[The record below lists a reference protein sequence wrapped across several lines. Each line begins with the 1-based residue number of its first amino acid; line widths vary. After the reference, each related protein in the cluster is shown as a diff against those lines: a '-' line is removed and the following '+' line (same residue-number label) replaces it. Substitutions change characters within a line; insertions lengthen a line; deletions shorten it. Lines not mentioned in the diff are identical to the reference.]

1 MGDLIPFGK
10 RKQNIKNKS
19 NSNKKKAQVATEK
32 ATTECSKVL
41 DSLKEDSSIDIDYAD
56 MEPDEKIEYWKN
68 IEKEEEERFRE
79 KYKDVLAAVPISAGA
94 KMQYF
99 VVVMLQLLPDTFHG
113 NWDARFDTWMDFCQL
128 YITGFDSAYSD
139 YIKANKEFEQPYEYK
154 FKEMAAEKLEEELKD
169 CLKKIIAFY
178 PENLIAVSLTLSL
191 NDIVHI
197 YFLPIQKEG
206 QFPIPPKVFS
216 SLLYTRHGFK
226 SHTRHILI
234 IIHN

>member
-1 MGDLIPFGK
+1 MGNVISFQK
-10 RKQNIKNKS
+10 A
-19 NSNKKKAQVATEK
+19 KKKKEEKFNESTKKTQTATEK
-32 ATTECSKVL
+32 ATKEYPAVL
-41 DSLKEDSSIDIDYAD
+41 NPLKDGSSIDVDYAD
-56 MEPDEKIEYWKN
+56 MEPKDKIEYWKN
-68 IEKEEEERFRE
+68 IEKEEEERFKE